1 MEWLSNVSYKEHH
14 DFYKSLRSPGTGG
27 WLLVK
32 PNFRSW
38 DDSGLSSLLWL
49 HGIGEVALSIPL
61 GIGSDEISGV
71 WKNNTCVSILISTP
85 PLLEHHV
92 HDVYP
97 ALDSQLGTDFNRC
110 KIIDEMEPKTKG
122 CSLAYFYC
130 NYKEEQRRDPASIL
144 RSLVKQL
151 CLLSPGE
158 GSLATFPEPVL
169 AVYSERKDKGDLS
182 RLLSLKES
190 KDLLIK
196 LSAGFLKTMIIID
209 ALDECDRSTRR
220 SLFDLLEQVVSSAKQ
235 NPVKIFVTSRDDGDL
250 MIKFEDSPNV
260 YIQERDNSGDIDH
273 YIQTEIEACITAKRL
288 LRGNVSLD
296 LQNRIVAALQAG
308 ARGM

>member
-1 MEWLSNVSYKEHH
+1 MKLAGSGKTTLASVSPYPPPP
-14 DFYKSLRSPGTGG
+14 F
-27 WLLVK
+27 
-32 PNFRSW
+32 
-38 DDSGLSSLLWL
+38 
-49 HGIGEVALSIPL
+49 L
-61 GIGSDEISGV
+61 GQ
-71 WKNNTCVSILISTP
+71 
-85 PLLEHHV
+85 HV
-92 HDVYP
+92 HVCL
-97 ALDSQLGTDFNRC
+97 ALDSRLGTNFNRC
-110 KIIDEMEPKTKG
+110 KIIDEMKPKTKEH
-122 CSLAYFYC
+122 SLAYFYC

-169 AVYSERKDKGDLS
+169 AVYNNRRDKGDLS
-182 RLLSLKES
+182 NLLSLDES

-196 LSAGFLKTMIIID
+196 LSVGFLKTTIVID
-209 ALDECDRSTRR
+209 ALDECDRNTRR
-220 SLFDLLEQVVSSAKQ
+220 NLFDLLEQVVSSAKQ

-250 MIKFEDSPNV
+250 MTKFQDSPNV

-273 YIQTEIEACITAKRL
+273 YIQTEIEACITGKRL

-296 LQNRIVAALQAG
+296 LQNRIIAALQAG